1 MGIGGSGL
9 AGIAQIAKA
18 YGFQVTGCDIAAETS
33 YLKKVTDA
41 GIPVFLGHDPA
52 HLKKT
57 EILAVSPAIFY
68 QNDDHPE
75 TALGRKRKI
84 LMKWQE
90 FMGTYLHRGKFV
102 ICIAGTHGKS
112 TTTALAGHLLET
124 ADLDPTVEI
133 GATDPI
139 WHNNVRIGKSPY
151 FISEADEFHD
161 NFASYH
167 PDVIILNN
175 LEMDHPEYFTS
186 EQKLLSAYQ
195 NFINHLKPL
204 GRLIFNTDSPLL
216 HKLHLPSDSIPYSLN
231 AVQNIK
237 LTPTR
242 TSFNYQSHQY
252 QLKIPGLHNISNS
265 LGIIELARILKI
277 PISISISTLK
287 SFQGVGR
294 RLELIGE
301 KSGIKVYDDYA
312 NHPTAFAATIQ
323 ACRQINPEGRLWV
336 VIEPHTFSR
345 LRSLLPQLPA
355 SLTKADQ
362 IIVSKIF
369 ASRETDPGDFS
380 GADIAAAAKHP
391 HARYIPDFP
400 DIAQAIKQE
409 ASPGDTI
416 LVMGSGLSH
425 KLSRQILHDLKN

>member
-139 WHNNVRIGKSPY
+139 WLVP
-151 FISEADEFHD
+151 AAV
-161 NFASYH
+161 ASDQAWICYQAFGAH
-167 PDVIILNN
+167 EERRVARRQLQDFGGGQGTRNILLPRKNSFP
-175 LEMDHPEYFTS
+175 HTKTS
-186 EQKLLSAYQ
+186 SITS
-195 NFINHLKPL
+195 N
-204 GRLIFNTDSPLL
+204 RLVTLF
-216 HKLHLPSDSIPYSLN
+216 
-231 AVQNIK
+231 
-237 LTPTR
+237 LTPTPLLSTNCICR
-242 TSFNYQSHQY
+242 PIQFP
-252 QLKIPGLHNISNS
+252 IP
-265 LGIIELARILKI
+265 
-277 PISISISTLK
+277 
-287 SFQGVGR
+287 
-294 RLELIGE
+294 
-301 KSGIKVYDDYA
+301 
-312 NHPTAFAATIQ
+312 
-323 ACRQINPEGRLWV
+323 
-336 VIEPHTFSR
+336 
-345 LRSLLPQLPA
+345 
-355 SLTKADQ
+355 
-362 IIVSKIF
+362 
-369 ASRETDPGDFS
+369 
-380 GADIAAAAKHP
+380 
-391 HARYIPDFP
+391 
-400 DIAQAIKQE
+400 
-409 ASPGDTI
+409 
-416 LVMGSGLSH
+416 
-425 KLSRQILHDLKN
+425 